1 MQAPCPQCS
10 QKVLVDD
17 AKAPD
22 RPFSVRC
29 PKCQCIVRFP
39 GRSPDSAAPAPAA
52 PSAPPGDGLPEEVRA
67 EMTARLRREV
77 RELEAARGQVLAA
90 LADPQLAKTL
100 TQPLA
105 DLGYV
110 VDVLDIPEEGG
121 RLLEQGTYS
130 VVVTSRTAPVPG
142 QGETLYARL
151 CRLNPEVRRR
161 IFVVLAGEEF
171 RTGDGTQAF
180 VTLADLVV
188 NPKDAAAVEMPL
200 LNAMAEWTRL
210 FQAYRDARRRF
221 EEAES

>member
-1 MQAPCPQCS
+1 VQAPCPQCA

-29 PKCQCIVRFP
+29 PKCQGIVRFT
-39 GRSPDSAAPAPAA
+39 GRSPEPASAPAA
-52 PSAPPGDGLPEEVRA
+52 PSAPGEDGLSDEIRA

-77 RELEAARGQVLAA
+77 SELEAARGQVLAA
-90 LADPQLAKTL
+90 LPDAQLAKAL

-110 VDVLDIPEEGG
+110 VDVLDVPEEGG

-142 QGETLYARL
+142 QAETLYSRL
-151 CRLNPEVRRR
+151 SRLSPEARRR
-161 IFVVLAGEEF
+161 IFVVLAGDEF

-180 VTLADLVV
+180 VALADLVV
-188 NPKDAAAVEMPL
+188 NPKDAAGIEMPM
-200 LNAMAEWTRL
+200 LNAMAERSRL

>member
-1 MQAPCPQCS
+1 MQAPCPHCA

-29 PKCQCIVRFP
+29 PKCQGIVRFP
-39 GRSPDSAAPAPAA
+39 GRTAEPAPPA
-52 PSAPPGDGLPEEVRA
+52 PVAPNPPDGDGLSDEIRA

-77 RELEAARGQVLAA
+77 SELEAARGQVLAA
-90 LADPQLAKTL
+90 LPDPQLAKTL

-121 RLLEQGTYS
+121 RLLEQGAYS
-130 VVVTSRTAPVPG
+130 VVVTNRTATVPG
-142 QGETLYARL
+142 QAETLYARL
-151 CRLNPEVRRR
+151 TRLSPEARRR
-161 IFVVLAGEEF
+161 IFVLLAGDEF

-180 VTLADLVV
+180 AAQADLVV
-188 NPKDAAAVEMPL
+188 NPKDAATVEMPL
-200 LNAMAEWTRL
+200 LNAMAERTRL
-210 FQAYRDARRRF
+210 FQAYREARRRF

>member
-1 MQAPCPQCS
+1 
-10 QKVLVDD
+10 
-17 AKAPD
+17 
-22 RPFSVRC
+22 
-29 PKCQCIVRFP
+29 
-39 GRSPDSAAPAPAA
+39 
-52 PSAPPGDGLPEEVRA
+52 
-67 EMTARLRREV
+67 MTARLRREV

-90 LADPQLAKTL
+90 LPETQLAKTL

-130 VVVTSRTAPVPG
+130 VVVTNRTAPVPG
-142 QGETLYARL
+142 QAETLYARL
-151 CRLNPEVRRR
+151 CRLNPEARRR

-171 RTGDGTQAF
+171 RTGDGAQAF
-180 VTLADLVV
+180 VALADLVV

-221 EEAES
+221 EEAEG